1 MVAAAPEPELEDVLF
16 EVEPETEPE
25 RKSERQLRRS
35 RGSQVPQPEARSRD
49 PSNKVYFI
57 AS

>member
-1 MVAAAPEPELEDVLF
+1 MVAAAAEPEPEDVLF

-25 RKSERQLRRS
+25 RKSEQLRRS